1 MDFFTVQEL
10 EELAKKFIEQQENP
24 VAFEE
29 ENKRDGTMV
38 NFFDDNMRQ
47 AENDRSETL
56 SKIKARRMTKKIDG
70 TVLNRHK
77 NVVTI
82 VHNGQQ
88 QIQSQIMKYV
98 QNSVL
103 SVEVVSFPFKWKVR
117 RSHADFITLR
127 EYLLRK
133 YPQTVIPPIPRY
145 S

>member
-1 MDFFTVQEL
+1 MT
-10 EELAKKFIEQQENP
+10 
-24 VAFEE
+24 
-29 ENKRDGTMV
+29 
-38 NFFDDNMRQ
+38 
-47 AENDRSETL
+47 
-56 SKIKARRMTKKIDG
+56 KIKARRMTKKIDG

-103 SVEVVSFPFKWKVR
+103 SVEVVSFPFKWRVR
-117 RSHADFITLR
+117 RSHADFVILR

-133 YPQTVIPPIPRY
+133 FPQTVIPPIPRY